1 MTSSEFQNILLVAIE
16 NNKDRE
22 VPYGQIK
29 KILAKLGIGK
39 NSTLGSSILKYID
52 KKIGLRA
59 EFLLNLIIRAMN
71 LEADIIKAYLTKH
84 NISSSEYQN
93 LTVDVDSTTEINDQ
107 LPITQYFISS
117 SHNTYLEGDQLAG
130 KSTVEMYQKVLSAGC
145 RCVELDCWDGNVNGK
160 AEPIIYHGYT
170 LTSKILFRDVVET
183 IKEYAFKNNPY
194 PVILSLE
201 NHCSIECQKIMAK
214 YFVEYLGNNLLLPN
228 DIKNLNETTLNKL
241 KNKIILKGK
250 ILAKHYKER
259 TTISPKLHPTS
270 DSKTEKTLLGRKKE
284 LDTKTSINAPKANID
299 DDLSNITFLNTVHAL
314 NTLYNDTRPHFEMTS
329 IDEDKI
335 IVYAGGEQLKKQDV
349 ITKYSTSNFVRI
361 YPRNV
366 RVDSS
371 NYNPITSWNLG
382 CQIVALNWQTSGMY
396 MWTNTGMFDAYNHG
410 YRPRDTVTKTEKDI
424 TTISVF
430 SGKYISTKS
439 VTTYLRVTCIATLE
453 KTYKTK
459 TDKDNGLCPIW
470 KARFDFNLTKLNPNN
485 GLVFILLEVVD
496 DLSGVVLAHKSVL
509 LSDIRKG
516 YHHLDLVSDMKDN
529 KYQTNPSVFI
539 RIH

>member
-1 MTSSEFQNILLVAIE
+1 MTSSEFQNILLAAIE
-16 NNKDRE
+16 SNKKQN
-22 VPYGQIK
+22 VPYNQIK
-29 KILAKLGIGK
+29 KILSKLGIGK

-52 KKIGLRA
+52 KKIGLRL
-59 EFLLNLIIRAMN
+59 EFLLNLITRAMN
-71 LEADIIKAYLTKH
+71 LEADIIKSYLTKH

-93 LTVDVDSTTEINDQ
+93 LMAGAYATTEINDQ

-145 RCVELDCWDGNVNGK
+145 RCVELDCWDGEVDGK

-170 LTSKILFRDVVET
+170 LTSKILFRDVVKT

-201 NHCSIECQKIMAK
+201 NHCSIKCQIIMAK
-214 YFVEYLGNNLLLPN
+214 YFVEYFGDNLLLPS
-228 DIKNLNETTLNKL
+228 DIKNLNETILSKL

-250 ILAKHYKER
+250 VVAKHYKER
-259 TTISPKLHPTS
+259 TTTSKLYPS
-270 DSKTEKTLLGRKKE
+270 AKTEKTLLERKKE
-284 LDTKTSINAPKANID
+284 LDTKTSTSVPKANIAD
-299 DDLSNITFLNTVHAL
+299 NLSNITFLNTVHAL
-314 NTLYNDTRPHFEMTS
+314 DTLYNDARPHFEMTS

-349 ITKYSTSNFVRI
+349 ITKYSASNFIRI
-361 YPRNV
+361 YPKNI

-382 CQIVALNWQTSGMY
+382 CQIVALNWQTSGTY
-396 MWTNTGMFDAYNHG
+396 MWTNTGMFDAYSHG
-410 YRPRDTVTKTEKDI
+410 YRPRSTVTKTEKDI

-459 TDKDNGLCPIW
+459 IDKENGLCPIW

-485 GLVFILLEVVD
+485 GLVFILFEVVD
-496 DLSGVVLAHKSVL
+496 ELSDVVLAHKSVL

-516 YHHLDLVSDMKDN
+516 YHHLDLVSDLKDN
-529 KYQTNPSVFI
+529 KFQTNPSVFV
-539 RIH
+539 RVL